1 MAKPKPEDTDQP
13 AAEVQPPAPPPAA
26 PVAPTTPDPFSTRLP
41 YVLDGSSIDSGESW
55 SVTIWGANQRPR
67 YRFTFSHAEGGQ
79 MAYPVE
85 LTPEEAAA
93 LRLSGYTVT
102 RA

>member
-13 AAEVQPPAPPPAA
+13 AAEVQPPAAPAA
-26 PVAPTTPDPFSTRLP
+26 PAAPTPDPFTTRLL

-79 MAYPVE
+79 MAYPVD

>member
-13 AAEVQPPAPPPAA
+13 AAEAQHPAPAA
-26 PVAPTTPDPFSTRLP
+26 PAAAPPADPFSTRLP

-55 SVTIWGANQRPR
+55 SVTVWGPNQRPR
-67 YRFTFSHAEGGQ
+67 YRFAFSRAEGGQ

-85 LTPEEAAA
+85 LTPGEAAE